1 MKEITVTGRTALE
14 FVAAVVL
21 GLSAI
26 VALFA
31 LIWAAWHTFRVAL
44 TVFVAVCLA
53 VVAAEYVA
61 DKLKHRGGE

>member
-1 MKEITVTGRTALE
+1 MKERTITGRTALE
-14 FVAAVVL
+14 LVAAVVL
-21 GLSAI
+21 GLSAV

-61 DKLKHRGGE
+61 AKLKNRGGE

>member
-1 MKEITVTGRTALE
+1 MKEITVTGRAALE